1 MDKDIKYTISS
12 GGETIGYWTQE
23 EYEIWMAKI
32 HGTHEYSEEEQRK
45 IEKVRKRLNNISMI
59 KNSDGSYRFIKEE
72 ENSVN

>member
-23 EYEIWMAKI
+23 EYEAWMAKI

-45 IEKVRKRLNNISMI
+45 IEEIRKRLNNISMI
-59 KNSDGSYRFIKEE
+59 KNNDGSYRFIKEE
-72 ENSVN
+72 ENSGN

>member
-23 EYEIWMAKI
+23 EYQTWMAKI
-32 HGTHEYSEEEQRK
+32 HGTDKYSEEEQRK
-45 IEKVRKRLNNISMI
+45 IEEVRKRLNNISMI

-72 ENSVN
+72 ENSGN

>member
-23 EYEIWMAKI
+23 EYEAWMAKI

-45 IEKVRKRLNNISMI
+45 IEEIRKRLNNISMI
-59 KNSDGSYRFIKEE
+59 KNNDGSYRFIKEE

>member
-23 EYEIWMAKI
+23 EYEAWMAKI

-45 IEKVRKRLNNISMI
+45 IEEVRKRLNNISMI
-59 KNSDGSYRFIKEE
+59 KNNDGSYRFIKEE

>member
-23 EYEIWMAKI
+23 EYETWMAKI
-32 HGTHEYSEEEQRK
+32 HGTHKYSEEEQRK
-45 IEKVRKRLNNISMI
+45 IEEVRKRLNNISMI

-72 ENSVN
+72 ENSGN

>member
-32 HGTHEYSEEEQRK
+32 HGTHEYSEGEQRK
-45 IEKVRKRLNNISMI
+45 I
-59 KNSDGSYRFIKEE
+59 
-72 ENSVN
+72 